1 MGGKIWLNSAPDKG
15 SEFSFSIPYRPVDSV
30 ILANIE
36 PLKEKTAIVV
46 SKSKS
51 RFEKLSK
58 ITKHL
63 GIQLR
68 YIKSGVETVEFFQG
82 GLLADMVLI
91 DIDLDQMNGIT
102 TTKAIRAFNK
112 NLTVIAIKNK
122 ENSKFEVE
130 DAIAVGCSDYIRSED
145 SDSEILNT
153 ILFNIID
160 RSNLKF

>member
-1 MGGKIWLNSAPDKG
+1 
-15 SEFSFSIPYRPVDSV
+15 
-30 ILANIE
+30 
-36 PLKEKTAIVV
+36 
-46 SKSKS
+46 
-51 RFEKLSK
+51 
-58 ITKHL
+58 
-63 GIQLR
+63 
-68 YIKSGVETVEFFQG
+68 
-82 GLLADMVLI
+82 MVLI

-122 ENSKFEVE
+122 ENSKFGVE
-130 DAIAVGCSDYIRSED
+130 DAIAVGCSDYIRGED